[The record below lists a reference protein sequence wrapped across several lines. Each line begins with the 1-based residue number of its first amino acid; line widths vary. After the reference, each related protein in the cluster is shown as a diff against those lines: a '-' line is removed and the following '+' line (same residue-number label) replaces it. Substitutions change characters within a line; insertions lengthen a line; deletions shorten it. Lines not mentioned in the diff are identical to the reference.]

1 MNTLI
6 EETPIL
12 WRGSPAYWG
21 FLAIASI
28 ILVVVFQTGIVNMYL
43 SWGMEEYSH
52 AYLLPFISGYFIW
65 SKKYWLQRMTFNGSW
80 AGMAIVLGGVLL
92 YIFGE
97 LSSLYVIVQYSFVI
111 TLSGVVIAITSFQAA
126 RKIWPA
132 FVLLLFMV
140 PLPNYLQQL
149 LSAKLQLLSSE
160 MGVAVIRLFGISVY
174 LEGNVIDLGVMKL
187 QVVEACSGLRYL
199 FPLMAL
205 GFIAAVLY
213 REKTWKRLLIFFS
226 TIPITVLMNS
236 IRIGL
241 VGVTVEYWGREAA
254 LGFLHD
260 FEGWV
265 VFMISTVVLMLEMW
279 LLLKIGKQKRSLR
292 QVFSLEAI
300 PAPPPNSQVVTR
312 NLPRTTVPLMALL
325 LAGLTAALTLPHREE
340 IQPPRL
346 AFTQFP
352 NPISAWVLRTSSIDK
367 IYLDSLKLTDYYV
380 GDYLTP
386 SGADINLYMAYY
398 ASQRKGESVHSPTT
412 CIPAG
417 GWRIQTISTKTIK
430 TADSTVPV
438 NRAIVQQGENQQ
450 LVYYWFPQ
458 RGRRISNEYLAK
470 WYIFQDSIMLNR
482 TDGGLV
488 RISTVINHT
497 HPVEQAEAEMQE
509 LLRAIEPLITN
520 YIPS

>member
-1 MNTLI
+1 VNTHI
-6 EETPIL
+6 DQTPVQ
-12 WRGSPAYWG
+12 WRGSLAYWG
-21 FLAIASI
+21 LLAMAMAVLGI
-28 ILVVVFQTGIVNMYL
+28 VFQAGIVNMFL
-43 SWGMEEYSH
+43 SWGREEYSH

-65 SKKYWLQRMTFNGSW
+65 SKKHLLQRMAFRGSW
-80 AGMAIVLGGVLL
+80 FGLAVMACGILL
-92 YIFGE
+92 YVFGE
-97 LSSLYVIVQYSFVI
+97 LSSLYVIVQYGFIV
-111 TLSGVVIAITSFQAA
+111 TLAGMVIAITSLQGA
-126 RKIWPA
+126 KLMWPA

-140 PLPNYLQQL
+140 PLPNYLQQM

-160 MGVAVIRLFGISVY
+160 IGVAVIRLFGISVY
-174 LEGNVIDLGVMKL
+174 LEGNVIDLGTMKL

-205 GFIAAVLY
+205 GFIAAYLY
-213 REKTWKRLLIFFS
+213 REKTWKKAVIFFS

-236 IRIGL
+236 ARIGL

-265 VFMISTVVLMLEMW
+265 VFMISTAVLILEMW
-279 LLLKIGKQKRSLR
+279 LLLKLSKPAKTLR
-292 QVFSLEAI
+292 EVFSLETI
-300 PAPPPNSQVVTR
+300 PAPLANSPVAAR
-312 NLPRTTVPLMALL
+312 KLPRTAIPVIVLL

-340 IQPPRL
+340 IQPARM

-352 NPISAWVLRTSSIDK
+352 NPITSWSLRTGTIEQM
-367 IYLDSLKLTDYYV
+367 YLDTLKLTDYYV

-398 ASQRKGESVHSPTT
+398 VSQRKGESVHSPGT

-417 GWRIQTISTKTIK
+417 GWQITDISTRSV
-430 TADSTVPV
+430 TAGDIAIPV
-438 NRAIVQQGENQQ
+438 NLTLVQKGEQTQ

-458 RGRRISNEYLAK
+458 RGRRITNEYLAK
-470 WYIFQDSIMLNR
+470 WYIFQDSILRNR

-488 RISTVINHT
+488 RISTMIDNA
-497 HPVEQAEAEMQE
+497 HPLAKAEAEMQQ
-509 LLRAIEPLITN
+509 LLRAILPLIDS
-520 YIPS
+520 YIPA